1 MSHTP
6 QQMRSFRNHRLELI
20 LLGMALAKN
29 GDRERI
35 VKSIN
40 KENMQSPLVRQCLE
54 SLETMQPFDVTLIKD
69 IMRNWGVPVG
79 ESLTDSIV
87 ASINLN
93 NSRRLVSE
101 AVAAVS
107 VNSEQSV
114 ASLIDE
120 MQGCIDQL
128 KKSSEGARHAKA
140 TSAT

>member
-20 LLGMALAKN
+20 LLGMALAKD

-54 SLETMQPFDVTLIKD
+54 SLESMQPLDVTIIKD
-69 IMRNWGVPVG
+69 ILRNWGVPIG
-79 ESLTDSIV
+79 DSLTDSMV
-87 ASINLN
+87 ASVNLS
-93 NSRRLVSE
+93 NSRRLVAE
-101 AVAAVS
+101 AVALVS
-107 VNSEQSV
+107 VENKETVS
-114 ASLIDE
+114 SLIEE

-128 KKSSEGARHAKA
+128 KKTSEGARHAEA
-140 TSAT
+140 TTAT